1 MNLHI
6 DMYIYIYVDLHGYI
20 YIHIYILYL
29 YTHIYIYIYIY
40 YIYTHVV
47 HTRRGEL
54 LYQGPQAA
62 SMWASVLLEVDTLI
76 LQI

>member
-1 MNLHI
+1 MVI
-6 DMYIYIYVDLHGYI
+6 SISIYIYIYYI
-20 YIHIYILYL
+20 CI
-29 YTHIYIYIYIY
+29 HIYIYIYIY
-40 YIYTHVV
+40 MYIFYIYTHVV